1 MRRNSFAEKKGSFNI
16 SQEDGSE
23 TLPPTDLQN
32 KKERKKTMFNNTSYK
47 NSMFSQNCHKQQL
60 VNAVTAMTQI
70 KEHQAMLKY
79 LSYIWNEIVQLS

>member
-32 KKERKKTMFNNTSYK
+32 KKKKKTMFNNTSYK
-47 NSMFSQNCHKQQL
+47 NSMLNIS
-60 VNAVTAMTQI
+60 
-70 KEHQAMLKY
+70 
-79 LSYIWNEIVQLS
+79 

>member
-47 NSMFSQNCHKQQL
+47 NSMLNIS
-60 VNAVTAMTQI
+60 
-70 KEHQAMLKY
+70 
-79 LSYIWNEIVQLS
+79 